1 MARGDVHEVGS
12 ETGPRPGLQVSAWVF
27 LFLGCFVGTLS
38 LVYLLTDDD
47 AGQMMLGVTSLFG
60 LYLGAFFWLRW
71 RSGSRPGH
79 EAPATQPGSATTGQ
93 YLPHASVWPF
103 LIGVAT
109 FLIANGLILGTWFLV
124 PGGLLMLA
132 ALIGFGRQ
140 SRRRD

>member
-1 MARGDVHEVGS
+1 MAHDDVDEV
-12 ETGPRPGLQVSAWVF
+12 EREAHRPGLQVSAWVF

-38 LVYLLTDDD
+38 FVYLLTDDD

-60 LYLGAFFWLRW
+60 LFVGVFFWLRW
-71 RSGSRPGH
+71 RSATHPGH
-79 EAPATQPGSATTGQ
+79 EAPATHPGAAVADQ

>member
-1 MARGDVHEVGS
+1 MAHDDVHEV
-12 ETGPRPGLQVSAWVF
+12 ERDAGPRPGLQVSAWVF

-60 LYLGAFFWLRW
+60 LYVGAFFWLRL
-71 RSGSRPGH
+71 RGGARPVH
-79 EAPATQPGSATTGQ
+79 EAPVSHPGSAATDQ